1 MTSHFK
7 AAAAA
12 LCMEGR
18 VFVAIA
24 GRRWQ
29 VQRNAW
35 LFFGDDIKLGGREME
50 AGDWKIMANRGI

>member
-1 MTSHFK
+1 MTCHFK

-18 VFVAIA
+18 VSVAIA

-29 VQRNAW
+29 VQRSAW
-35 LFFGDDIKLGGREME
+35 MFFGDDIKLGGRRLENN
-50 AGDWKIMANRGI
+50 G